1 MCFEIFSFD
10 GVAWGHNR
18 RWVLWAVSCQ
28 NVSVFG
34 TMQLQTLT
42 EVSTGLRLFLIIK
55 HAPSG
60 PSPQLD
66 DSPVLFLSQRSWC
79 AIIFNVLFETWKV
92 DVKVILSFH
101 VVYFFLSLPW
111 SVYFGN
117 DIRIAIS
124 LSYEKQRTLKCCYRY
139 SSVFLFSVSF
149 LSTYACTDEGQRRL
163 ILFWNGNRETN
174 GSVVPFTK
182 SQRV

>member
-1 MCFEIFSFD
+1 MGCILS
-10 GVAWGHNR
+10 
-18 RWVLWAVSCQ
+18 

-66 DSPVLFLSQRSWC
+66 DSAVLFLSQRSWC

-92 DVKVILSFH
+92 EVKGMLSFH
-101 VVYFFLSLPW
+101 VVDFVSVFLLSFPW
-111 SVYFGN
+111 SVYFAN
-117 DIRIAIS
+117 NIRIAIS

-139 SSVFLFSVSF
+139 SSVFLFRVSF
-149 LSTYACTDEGQRRL
+149 YFFRL
-163 ILFWNGNRETN
+163 YGWRSAASDSILEWKFGD
-174 GSVVPFTK
+174 
-182 SQRV
+182 